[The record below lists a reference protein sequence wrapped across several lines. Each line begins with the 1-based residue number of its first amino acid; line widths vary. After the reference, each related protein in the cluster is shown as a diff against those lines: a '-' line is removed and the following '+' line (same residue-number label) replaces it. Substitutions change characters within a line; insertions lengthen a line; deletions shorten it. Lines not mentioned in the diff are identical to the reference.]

1 MRSRTDSALLF
12 LTALAAGAFLGA
24 RDPGELVRAS
34 LLSGFELES
43 ISTRGLS
50 RLSAAEVARSTGLTS
65 GTPLAEV
72 DRSRVEAR
80 LLRHPWI
87 RQAHVAPLPPRRLLV
102 EVIERTPAA
111 VTVSG
116 EASEPWL
123 VDAEGTPFA
132 PAGEADAGGL
142 PMLHAGPATA
152 GEPSDLLRQGIRLTA
167 SLEARGLPAVR
178 EIWFEAEDEGTVLL
192 LRGVPGRVVLGT
204 GPLPPKLER
213 LARLLAEAS
222 DEVAEAARIDLRFG
236 DRVVLGGGP
245 SPDGSE
251 AAVAR
256 KSGERP
262 ERGRSG

>member
-111 VTVSG
+111 LTVSG

-142 PMLHAGPATA
+142 PMLHAGPATP

-167 SLEARGLPAVR
+167 SLEARGLPAV
-178 EIWFEAEDEGTVLL
+178 GTVLL

>member
-50 RLSAAEVARSTGLTS
+50 RLSAAEVARSTGLAT
-65 GTPLAEV
+65 GTRLAEV
-72 DRSRVEAR
+72 DRSLVEAR
-80 LLRHPWI
+80 LRQHPWI
-87 RQAHVAPLPPRRLLV
+87 EQAHVAPLPPGRLLV
-102 EVIERTPAA
+102 EVIERKPLALA
-111 VTVSG
+111 PSG
-116 EASEPWL
+116 KPPELWL

-132 PAGEADAGGL
+132 PAGESDGESL
-142 PMLHAGPATA
+142 PTLHASDTTP
-152 GEPSDLLRQGIRLTA
+152 GEPSDLLRQGIRMA
-167 SLEARGLPAVR
+167 RSLEARGLPSVR
-178 EIWFEAEDEGTVLL
+178 EIWFEAGDEGVVLR
-192 LRGVPGRVVLGT
+192 LRGVPARVVLGT
-204 GPLPPKLER
+204 GPFPPKLQR
-213 LARLLAEAS
+213 LARLLTEAS
-222 DEVAEAARIDLRFG
+222 DEVAKAARIDLRFG
-236 DRVVLGGGP
+236 DRVVLRGGP

-256 KSGERP
+256 EGGARP

>member
-1 MRSRTDSALLF
+1 MRSRTDSVLLF

-50 RLSAAEVARSTGLTS
+50 RLSAAEVARSTGLAV
-65 GTPLAEV
+65 GTRLAEV

-80 LLRHPWI
+80 LLSHPWI
-87 RQAHVAPLPPRRLLV
+87 EQARVAPLPPGRLLV
-102 EVIERTPAA
+102 EVIERKPLALAPA
-111 VTVSG
+111 G
-116 EASEPWL
+116 EPSELWL

-132 PAGEADAGGL
+132 PAGESEAEGL
-142 PMLHAGPATA
+142 PTLHAADATA
-152 GEPSDLLRQGIRLTA
+152 GEPSDLLRQGIRMTRG
-167 SLEARGLPAVR
+167 LEARGLPSVR
-178 EIWFEAEDEGTVLL
+178 AIWFEAEEEGVVLQ

-204 GPLPPKLER
+204 GPFPPKLER
-213 LARLLAEAS
+213 LTRLLAEAS
-222 DEVAEAARIDLRFG
+222 GEVAKAARIDLRFG
-236 DRVVLGGGP
+236 DRVVLRGGP
-245 SPDGSE
+245 SPDGTE

-256 KSGERP
+256 EGGARP